1 MDVGRLN
8 RIVKLAE
15 DANLLKDERIQ
26 QWIALLNVDWDN
38 DVAEAV
44 ESYLAREAQN
54 YMIDPFSRRD
64 LSDLATI
71 NSEGLSIGEDSN
83 GYPVVL
89 KPALLMRNMLITGE
103 TGSGKTNLM
112 KVLIDQAL
120 DNDIRVWVFDFKNEY
135 RDIGLP
141 VIHWRDLKL
150 NPLNFLDSKD
160 YVINAKLFQRIW
172 GHSQGIWLA
181 SQAFLGDVLFDLY
194 RAYGVHENPEVPWPS
209 LFELQKAVKKRT
221 VAPYTPSVKY
231 KDRVLNR
238 LSDMLKFEG
247 SIFDCSEG
255 FAMGDLVNQ
264 SLVFEFRGMKPQTIA
279 LVCELLMASLYEYW
293 VHRGPQPGL
302 TNLVCSDEAK
312 HIFDL
317 RKKYRMK
324 DERPYVDEILAE
336 TRTFGIGFVLAD
348 QQPSE
353 LTPSVQANTHLK
365 IEMQLGSGKDI
376 RDMNISLGL
385 NPRQIANTYD
395 LQLGEGI
402 LKQSGR
408 DPFRV
413 RIPLAEPHLSQ
424 ASIS

>member
-1 MDVGRLN
+1 MDVGRLT

-15 DANLLKDERIQ
+15 EANLLKDERVQ

-38 DVAEAV
+38 DAAEMV
-44 ESYLAREAQN
+44 EQYLAQEAQN
-54 YMIDPFSRRD
+54 YTLDPFSRRD

-71 NSEGLSIGEDSN
+71 NPEGLPIGEDSN

-89 KPALLMRNMLITGE
+89 KPELLMRNMLITGE

-112 KVLIDQAL
+112 KVLIEQAL
-120 DNDIRVWVFDFKNEY
+120 ENDIKVWVFDFKNEY
-135 RDIGLP
+135 RDVGIP
-141 VIHWRDLKL
+141 VIRWRDLKL
-150 NPLNFLDSKD
+150 NPLNFLEQRD
-160 YVINAKLFQRIW
+160 YVLNAKLFQRIW
-172 GHSQGIWLA
+172 GHSQGMWLA
-181 SQAFLGDVLFDLY
+181 SQAFLGDILFDLY
-194 RAYGVHENPEVPWPS
+194 RAYGVDQNPGNSWPS
-209 LFELQKAVKKRT
+209 VFELEAAVRQKAVK
-221 VAPYTPSVKY
+221 PYTPSVQY

-247 SIFDCSEG
+247 SIFDCSAG
-255 FAMGDLVNQ
+255 FPPSDLVEQ
-264 SLVFEFRGMKPQTIA
+264 SLVFELRGMKPQTIS

-293 VHRGPQPGL
+293 VARGPQRRIN
-302 TNLVCSDEAK
+302 NLVFSDEAK

-336 TRTFGIGFVLAD
+336 TRSFGIGFVLAD

-365 IEMQLGSGKDI
+365 LEMQLGSGKDI
-376 RDMNISLGL
+376 KDMNISLGL
-385 NPRQIANTYD
+385 NARQIRGSYG
-395 LQLGEGI
+395 LRVGEGV

-413 RIPLAEPHLSQ
+413 RIPLARCSTRL
-424 ASIS
+424 A

>member
-1 MDVGRLN
+1 MNIGRLD

-15 DANLLKDERIQ
+15 EANLLKDERIQ
-26 QWIALLNVDWDN
+26 KWIVLLSVDWD
-38 DVAEAV
+38 DDAAEMV
-44 ESYLAREAQN
+44 EQYLAQEAQK
-54 YMIDPFSRRD
+54 YTLDPFSRRD

-71 NSEGLSIGEDSN
+71 NPDGLSIGVDSY
-83 GYPVVL
+83 GYPVLL
-89 KPALLMRNMLITGE
+89 KPDLLKRNMLITGE

-112 KVLIDQAL
+112 KVLIEQAVEK
-120 DNDIRVWVFDFKNEY
+120 DIKVWVFDFKNEY
-135 RDIGLP
+135 RDVGLP
-141 VIHWRDLKL
+141 VIQWRNLKL
-150 NPLNFLDSKD
+150 NPLNFLDQKD
-160 YVINAKLFQRIW
+160 YVLNAKLFQRIW

-194 RAYGVHENPEVPWPS
+194 RAYAVHENPEKTWPS
-209 LFELQKAVKKRT
+209 LFELQNAVQERRVK
-221 VAPYTPSVKY
+221 PYTPSVQY

-238 LSDMLKFEG
+238 LSDMLKFEAC
-247 SIFDCSEG
+247 IFDCSAG
-255 FAMGDLVNQ
+255 FRISDLVQ
-264 SLVFEFRGMKPQTIA
+264 ESVVFEFRGMKPQTIG

-293 VHRGPQPGL
+293 VSRGPQSHL
-302 TNLVCSDEAK
+302 TNLLFSDEAK
-312 HIFDL
+312 HVFDI

-353 LTPSVQANTHLK
+353 LTHSVQANTHLK

-376 RDMNISLGL
+376 KDMNIALGL
-385 NPRQIANTYD
+385 NPRQIRGSYG
-395 LQLGEGI
+395 LRVGEGI

-413 RIPLAEPHLSQ
+413 RIPLAATS
-424 ASIS
+424 S